1 MKLRNIIIIVL
12 SVIVL
17 AFSALF
23 LISLNRLT
31 DLKAEV
37 ASLSDQVQEI
47 ADEASSLA
55 SQSAADNS
63 QTTAQA
69 DTDTASNQT
78 AQADDA
84 SLETEDSDKKTAE
97 IAPPSGSSQL
107 EQEEAAPITDD
118 LSNLQSQLEQII
130 GTFSDGTWSVS
141 VTNLITGA
149 TCQINNGQMQAA
161 SLIKLYIMGAV
172 YENYSEITSAN
183 DSNTVDSLLRSMIT
197 VSDNEA
203 ANQLV
208 SMLGGGDSGAGMAV
222 VNTYCQEHGFN
233 ETHMGRLLLASNE
246 SDDNYTS
253 AADCARFLQAVYQG
267 DPSFSNTDSMYA
279 LLKAQ
284 ERVNKI
290 PQGIPT
296 ADGAKVAN
304 KTGELDTV
312 ENDAGI
318 VYECPRTDF
327 IVSVMSENLSD
338 VSTAQG
344 NIATI
349 ARLVYGYFNE

>member
-84 SLETEDSDKKTAE
+84 SRETEDSDKKTAE

-208 SMLGGGDSGAGMAV
+208 SMLGGGIPVQVWQWSTLTV
-222 VNTYCQEHGFN
+222 
-233 ETHMGRLLLASNE
+233 R
-246 SDDNYTS
+246 
-253 AADCARFLQAVYQG
+253 
-267 DPSFSNTDSMYA
+267 NTDSARPTWAASSWHLTKVMII
-279 LLKAQ
+279 
-284 ERVNKI
+284 I
-290 PQGIPT
+290 PPQPTVPSSYRPFIREIQASPIQIPCT
-296 ADGAKVAN
+296 P
-304 KTGELDTV
+304 
-312 ENDAGI
+312 
-318 VYECPRTDF
+318 C
-327 IVSVMSENLSD
+327 
-338 VSTAQG
+338 
-344 NIATI
+344 
-349 ARLVYGYFNE
+349 